1 MDVGRI
7 QARSRELSKSLMGA
21 QFRAEIAACIAVGEP
36 PFWARGMAHQ
46 LGVPENKV
54 AAELSRFAEEGL
66 LTTISFAQWDRRKLY
81 ERNARGTTYWTL
93 GYELLERA
101 AAEEASRVGISTDA
115 AMQVYL
121 AEIGLARASERAETE
136 Q

>member
-1 MDVGRI
+1 
-7 QARSRELSKSLMGA
+7 
-21 QFRAEIAACIAVGEP
+21 
-36 PFWARGMAHQ
+36 MAHQ